1 MRSFKD
7 LTEATDNAV
16 FTLGRF
22 NPPTTGHEKL
32 IKKLSSKAGR
42 DPMYVF
48 PTHTQD
54 PKRNPLPHTLKV
66 AYMKKMFR
74 KHAKDIQTSTARNVF
89 EVAKILY
96 DKGHKSVTMVVGS
109 DRVAEFSSLL
119 KKYNGTKS
127 THGFYEF
134 DNINV
139 VSAGER
145 DPDSEGV
152 EGMSASKMRAA
163 AQDGKKD
170 DFMTGL
176 PSSFKDGEKLY
187 RDVRSNMGV
196 REERDMGDMTDFE
209 YLRDQYLTGKVW
221 KLGDQVEANNVKG
234 EVVRRGTNYLTMVEE
249 DGKVHKVWLH
259 DITLDERNYRKEY
272 DNYQGKPDQVARRSS
287 RNKARRVMGDK
298 TKVGM
303 DVGHKDNDPMNNDP
317 KNLKNE
323 NPSKNRREP
332 RLREK
337 LAKTAPV
344 DDYIDDFEKSDAPQ
358 FKGKSK
364 KKRRD
369 MALGAYYA
377 KQRGE
382 SLGEMSWFPALM
394 AKLSQM
400 KHPTGFEGMAK
411 AYAKKMREK
420 KYKGKPGLA
429 VSDVALQTKN
439 ISPRALAVYINKLVD
454 KGVFPKELKAEYE
467 PMEEKMSP
475 YEKMRKAL
483 PKKGQ
488 DAWDKSANKDKGKP
502 WVKMRKKGSMT
513 SYTVQ
518 KGTKDYDKYKKMGY
532 SEEVEDGIPSFKDF
546 VDRINNK

>member
-1 MRSFKD
+1 MRSFKT
-7 LTEATDNAV
+7 LTEATGNAV

-32 IKKLSSKAGR
+32 INKLSSKAGR

-48 PTHTQD
+48 PTHSQD
-54 PKRNPLPHTLKV
+54 PKRNPLPHSLKI

-74 KHAKDIQTSTARNVF
+74 KYAKNIQISKARNVF

-96 DKGHKSVTMVVGS
+96 DKGHKSITMVVGS

-134 DNINV
+134 DNIDV
-139 VSAGER
+139 VSAGAR

-163 AQDGKKD
+163 AQDGDKD
-170 DFMTGL
+170 SFIQGL
-176 PSSFKDGEKLY
+176 PSSFKEGEKLY
-187 RDVRSNMGV
+187 RDIRSNMGV
-196 REERDMGDMTDFE
+196 REERNMGDMSDFE
-209 YLRDQYLTGKVW
+209 YLRDQYLTGKIWNVGE
-221 KLGDQVEANNVKG
+221 LVEANGVSG
-234 EVVRRGTNYLTMVEE
+234 EIVRRGTNYLTMVEE

-272 DNYQGKPDQVARRSS
+272 DNYQGKPEQVARRSS

-298 TKVGM
+298 TKIGM
-303 DVGHKDNDPMNNDP
+303 DVGHKDNNPMNNDP

-364 KKRRD
+364 EKRKD

-382 SLGEMSWFPALM
+382 SLEEMSWWRSVIG
-394 AKLSQM
+394 KIHTVS
-400 KHPTGFEGMAK
+400 HPKGYERITKEYAELFKQKQYRDNPQK
-411 AYAKKMREK
+411 AAWYIARVN
-420 KYKGKPGLA
+420 KG
-429 VSDVALQTKN
+429 VDVKVF
-439 ISPRALAVYINKLVD
+439 IKYINKLVD
-454 KGVFPKELKAEYE
+454 KGQLPTELKAEYD

-475 YEKMRKAL
+475 LAKLQKF
-483 PKKGQ
+483 
-488 DAWDKSANKDKGKP
+488 DKSRVAAGKKPIFTDKKTKKNKKEA
-502 WVKMRKKGSMT
+502 VS
-513 SYTVQ
+513 
-518 KGTKDYDKYKKMGY
+518 
-532 SEEVEDGIPSFKDF
+532 SFKDF
-546 VDRINNK
+546 VNSINNK

>member
-272 DNYQGKPDQVARRSS
+272 DNYQGKPEQVARRSS

-382 SLGEMSWFPALM
+382 SLEEMSWFPALM

>member
-272 DNYQGKPDQVARRSS
+272 DNYQGKPEQVARRSS

-382 SLGEMSWFPALM
+382 SLEEMSWFPALM

-420 KYKGKPGLA
+420 KYQGKPGLA

>member
-1 MRSFKD
+1 MMRSFKT
-7 LTEATDNAV
+7 LTEATGNAV

-32 IKKLSSKAGR
+32 INKLSSKAGR

-48 PTHTQD
+48 PTHSQD
-54 PKRNPLPHTLKV
+54 PKRNPLPHSLKI

-74 KHAKDIQTSTARNVF
+74 KYAKNIQISKARNVF

-96 DKGHKSVTMVVGS
+96 DKGHKSITMVVGS

-134 DNINV
+134 DNIDV
-139 VSAGER
+139 VSAGAR

-163 AQDGKKD
+163 AQDGDKD
-170 DFMTGL
+170 SFIQGL
-176 PSSFKDGEKLY
+176 PSSFKEGEKLY
-187 RDVRSNMGV
+187 RDIRSNMGV
-196 REERDMGDMTDFE
+196 REERNMGDMSDFE
-209 YLRDQYLTGKVW
+209 YLRDQYLTGKIWNVGE
-221 KLGDQVEANNVKG
+221 LVEANGVSG
-234 EVVRRGTNYLTMVEE
+234 EIVRRGTNYLTMVEE

-272 DNYQGKPDQVARRSS
+272 DNYQGKPEQVARRSS

-298 TKVGM
+298 TKIGM
-303 DVGHKDNDPMNNDP
+303 DVGHKDNNPMNNDP

-364 KKRRD
+364 KKRKD

-377 KQRGE
+377 KQQEE
-382 SLGEMSWFPALM
+382 SLEELSSMLPWLDRAVG
-394 AKLSQM
+394 KLSQITHPKGWDTIVKRYVDGM
-400 KHPTGFEGMAK
+400 KDKEHQKHPSAW
-411 AYAKKMREK
+411 AADLARQ
-420 KYKGKPGLA
+420 YKGINGRDLVK
-429 VSDVALQTKN
+429 
-439 ISPRALAVYINKLVD
+439 YINKLAD
-454 KGVFPKELKAEYE
+454 QGKLPKELKAEYD
-467 PMEEKMSP
+467 PMVEKMSP
-475 YEKMRKAL
+475 LAKLQKF
-483 PKKGQ
+483 
-488 DAWDKSANKDKGKP
+488 DKSRVASGKKPIFTDKKTKKNKKEA
-502 WVKMRKKGSMT
+502 VS
-513 SYTVQ
+513 
-518 KGTKDYDKYKKMGY
+518 
-532 SEEVEDGIPSFKDF
+532 SFKDF
-546 VDRINNK
+546 VNSINNK

>member
-7 LTEATDNAV
+7 LTEETGHAF

-32 IKKLSSKAGR
+32 MTKLSSKAGR

-54 PKRNPLPHTLKV
+54 PKRNPLPHSLKI
-66 AYMKKMFR
+66 AYMKKMF
-74 KHAKDIQTSTARNVF
+74 KKYAKNIQTSKARNVF

-109 DRVAEFSSLL
+109 DRVVEFNSLL

-134 DNINV
+134 DNIDV
-139 VSAGER
+139 VSAGDR

-176 PSSFKDGEKLY
+176 PSSFKEGEKLY
-187 RDVRSNMGV
+187 RDIRSNMGV

-209 YLRDQYLTGKVW
+209 SLRDQYLIGKVW
-221 KLGDQVEANNVKG
+221 KLGEQVEANGVKG
-234 EVVRRGTNYLTMVEE
+234 EVIRRGTNYLTMVEE

-303 DVGHKDNDPMNNDP
+303 DVGHKDNNPMNNDP

-323 NPSKNRREP
+323 VPSDNRREP

-344 DDYIDDFEKSDAPQ
+344 DDYISDFEKSDAPQ

-382 SLGEMSWFPALM
+382 SLEEMSWWRSVIGKIHTTTHPKGYEKL
-394 AKLSQM
+394 AKEYASLFKQ
-400 KHPTGFEGMAK
+400 KEYRDHPSRA
-411 AYAKKMREK
+411 AWDVARQ
-420 KYKGKPGLA
+420 YKG
-429 VSDVALQTKN
+429 VDVKVFVA
-439 ISPRALAVYINKLVD
+439 YINKLVD
-454 KGVFPKELKAEYE
+454 KGLLPKELKAEYD

-475 YEKMRKAL
+475 LARLQKF
-483 PKKGQ
+483 
-488 DAWDKSANKDKGKP
+488 DKSRTAAGKEPIFTDKKTKKDKKEA
-502 WVKMRKKGSMT
+502 VF
-513 SYTVQ
+513 
-518 KGTKDYDKYKKMGY
+518 
-532 SEEVEDGIPSFKDF
+532 SFKDF
-546 VDRINNK
+546 VDHINNK

>member
-32 IKKLSSKAGR
+32 ITKLSSKAGR
-42 DPMYVF
+42 DPMYIF

-54 PKRNPLPHTLKV
+54 PKRNPLPHSLKV

-74 KHAKDIQTSTARNVF
+74 KYAKNIQISKARNVF

-96 DKGHKSVTMVVGS
+96 DKGHKSVIMVVGS
-109 DRVAEFSSLL
+109 DRVAEFNGLL

-176 PSSFKDGEKLY
+176 PPSFKDGEKLY

-221 KLGDQVEANNVKG
+221 KLGDQVEANGVKG

-272 DNYQGKPDQVARRSS
+272 DNYQGKPEQVARRSS

-303 DVGHKDNDPMNNDP
+303 DVGHKDNNPMNNDP

-323 NPSKNRREP
+323 VPSNNRREP

-439 ISPRALAVYINKLVD
+439 VSPRALAVYINKLVD

-467 PMEEKMSP
+467 PMEEKMS
-475 YEKMRKAL
+475 AL
-483 PKKGQ
+483 ARLQKF
-488 DAWDKSANKDKGKP
+488 DKSRTAAGKKPIFTDKKTKKDKKE
-502 WVKMRKKGSMT
+502 
-513 SYTVQ
+513 TV
-518 KGTKDYDKYKKMGY
+518 
-532 SEEVEDGIPSFKDF
+532 SSFKDF